1 MCCIAVP
8 LIRHICVLAGSRY
21 WQSGSFE
28 VSKANTEA
36 ADTAEPMNGSPRS
49 AVRVTVL
56 TELEGFAYI
65 QVAIRD
71 SAGVNGGNG
80 LFCLLVLFSKS
91 DAVNRAIQVNLW
103 LWPAFKKF

>member
-1 MCCIAVP
+1 VCLYAALLFCTTVFS
-8 LIRHICVLAGSRY
+8 LSAGSRY

-36 ADTAEPMNGSPRS
+36 ADMPEPINGLPRS

-56 TELEGFAYI
+56 TELEGVAYI

-71 SAGVNGGNG
+71 STGVGTGNG
-80 LFCLLVLFSKS
+80 
-91 DAVNRAIQVNLW
+91 
-103 LWPAFKKF
+103 